1 MLSTLSIEEILFFD
15 IRVFFLFFRD
25 EKQKSGLWDK
35 SPDDK
40 KKDKRF
46 LEENAL
52 LHFRPILLMF
62 ENAFL

>member
-1 MLSTLSIEEILFFD
+1 MLE
-15 IRVFFLFFRD
+15 FFLFFRD
-25 EKQKSGLWDK
+25 EEQKSGLWDK

-62 ENAFL
+62 ENAFFYNQA